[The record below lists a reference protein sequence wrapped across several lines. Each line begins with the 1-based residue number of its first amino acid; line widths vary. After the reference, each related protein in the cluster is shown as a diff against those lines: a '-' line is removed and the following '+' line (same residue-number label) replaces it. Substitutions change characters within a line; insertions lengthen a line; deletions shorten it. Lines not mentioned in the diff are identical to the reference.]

1 MTYDFTTILDRRGYD
16 ATALDR
22 MGLGGGAPDLPAP
35 GFDPIPMWVADMNF
49 PVLPTITE
57 AIERRLR
64 EPHFG
69 YFEPRQE
76 YLDAIVAWQRDRNG
90 VEDLSPEH
98 IGYENGVLGGVVSA
112 IEAFT
117 APGDAVLVHSP
128 TYIGFTKSIEN
139 CGRRIVLSPLVQDAA
154 GVWRMDYADMERKL
168 VEEHIHAAVFCSP
181 HNPVGRVW
189 ERAEIETA
197 MELFRAHDCVV
208 VSDEIWSD
216 IIMPGH
222 RHVPT
227 QSVSA
232 DARERTVALYAPSK
246 TFNLAGLVGSY
257 HIIYG
262 SYLRDRVR
270 TQASKCHYNSM
281 NMLSMYALMGA
292 YTPEG
297 RVWVD
302 ELRTVL
308 NENIQDA
315 CHIIDERFDL
325 VQE

>member
-1 MTYDFTTILDRRGYD
+1 
-16 ATALDR
+16 
-22 MGLGGGAPDLPAP
+22 
-35 GFDPIPMWVADMNF
+35 MNF

-222 RHVPT
+222 RHVPHA
-227 QSVSA
+227 VGFGGR
-232 DARERTVALYAPSK
+232 ARAHRGALCAEQ
-246 TFNLAGLVGSY
+246 NL
-257 HIIYG
+257 
-262 SYLRDRVR
+262 
-270 TQASKCHYNSM
+270 
-281 NMLSMYALMGA
+281 
-292 YTPEG
+292 
-297 RVWVD
+297 
-302 ELRTVL
+302 
-308 NENIQDA
+308 
-315 CHIIDERFDL
+315 
-325 VQE
+325 